1 MKFKDIFLI
10 PNLITISRL
19 LITIYI
25 FISTSADE
33 FIIANLVLLIALI
46 GISDSVDGI
55 VARKLNQVSNLG
67 TILDPITDR
76 IVFVLLIF
84 WLSSFFNPIFLIL
97 LIIREIL
104 VSLGGLYV
112 LKTEK
117 TVKVTNKDVK
127 ITKKENKDKQQ
138 TKLKKK
144 GKRTNIKF
152 FSYLIVFILSF
163 VALIILLDTL
173 KTPLTNVFPQLEI
186 ILFNLFETLKD
197 IRLFII
203 DLS

>member
-1 MKFKDIFLI
+1 MIITCPQCKKKFKID
-10 PNLITISRL
+10 
-19 LITIYI
+19 
-25 FISTSADE
+25 D
-33 FIIANLVLLIALI
+33 NLVPVEGRELKCGSCDKVWFYKNNNQITKYLTLDQGETLSKNQKDII
-46 GISDSVDGI
+46 EK
-55 VARKLNQVSNLG
+55 VA
-67 TILDPITDR
+67 
-76 IVFVLLIF
+76 
-84 WLSSFFNPIFLIL
+84 
-97 LIIREIL
+97 
-104 VSLGGLYV
+104 
-112 LKTEK
+112 

-152 FSYLIVFILSF
+152 FSYLIVFIVSF

-173 KTPLTNVFPQLEI
+173 KTPLISVFPRLEL
-186 ILFNLFETLKD
+186 ILFSLFETLKD